1 MAKTEKPPAEDATNL
16 EKTKWAAKQLG
27 ADKAKFAEIVAL
39 LKEAKV
45 PHSEASISQSV
56 AKAREELGFP
66 PLRAKRKTGSQSL
79 GDEPTV
85 RDLKTVRKL
94 AEELRMK
101 LPELRELVGKLA
113 AFGDLAKLAACLD
126 ALEELTGD

>member
-66 PLRAKRKTGSQSL
+66 PLRAKRKTGPQPQ

-85 RDLKTVRKL
+85 SDLKAVRKL
-94 AEELRMK
+94 AEELSMK
-101 LPELRELVGKLA
+101 PHELRELVGKLA

-126 ALEELTGD
+126 ALEELTSD